1 MFGTHAAEASTT
13 PPPAPGALNR
23 STIAGALLAG
33 LGVFVLYIAT
43 LAPTTALWDA
53 SEYIAAAKVLGLPHP
68 PGNPLFVLLAH
79 AFGLLPLP
87 LAYAARINVLAALS
101 SAVAAS
107 VWFALIDDILLRAD
121 ITAVRRRICAAG
133 GVLIGASSFTVW
145 NQSVVNEKVYT
156 ISLAFFG
163 LITLLLLQWL
173 RSPVSRRNDM
183 RLVAIALLLGAGY
196 CVHPA
201 GLLPGPAVVISV
213 AYRDWRR
220 FLQPRLIALVAG
232 AFVLGLTPFVFE
244 PIRAPQQ
251 PALNEGAPTG
261 CEHGIAWSCTFSD
274 KTLKRLAD
282 NINRT
287 QYAKPSVMDRQIGF
301 APQLGMWWL
310 YFKWQWLRDVRGA
323 HSPAQLVL
331 ALVMLGLGLYGG
343 YAHWRWD
350 RPSFMYW
357 APFMFTIT
365 VLLVYYM
372 NFKYGFSQA
381 PELRDAVPREVR
393 DRDYF
398 FLWGFSAWG
407 VWTGVGIAS
416 VWRRYKAGAGLLA
429 LAVIPLAGNWSSA
442 SRRNDTVARD
452 WGVDI
457 LNSVEPYAVIITIG
471 DNDTFPLW
479 YAQMV
484 EGVRP
489 DVTVIIEGYLDM
501 DWPVHQLIAAPI
513 RVYDA
518 SRGPAIYRGQSWKRP
533 TRPALNMTLEASD
546 SVPDYTEIQAPQIF
560 RSATLE
566 GRVQPGYL
574 ERKDI
579 FVLRLITDAMPER
592 PIYFTMGSSYPARFA
607 LQRYMRT
614 EGLVQRLMP
623 SPAGDSTGQSLD
635 VTRSEALWRQ
645 YRGPSAIVR
654 RGDWIDRASL
664 VVPVDYALLGIRLSD
679 ALDRAG
685 KTADAKSIRD
695 EAVAVIH
702 GARME
707 ELFGLPPG

>member
-1 MFGTHAAEASTT
+1 MSDNHSAGVSKT
-13 PPPAPGALNR
+13 PPLAWGALGWD
-23 STIAGALLAG
+23 ALGWGALAAG
-33 LGVFVLYIAT
+33 CIFLLYLVT

-53 SEYIAAAKVLGLPHP
+53 SEYIAAARVLGLPHP
-68 PGNPLFVLLAH
+68 PGNPLFVLMAH
-79 AFGLLPLP
+79 AFGSLPLP

-101 SAVAAS
+101 SSVAAG
-107 VWFALIDDILLRAD
+107 VWFVLIDDILLQAGTS
-121 ITAVRRRICAAG
+121 TARRRICASA
-133 GVLIGASSFTVW
+133 GVLIGASAFTVW

-156 ISLAFFG
+156 ISLALFG
-163 LITLLLLQWL
+163 VITLLLLQWL
-173 RSPVSRRNDM
+173 RSEPSRRNDM
-183 RLVAIALLLGAGY
+183 RLVVIALLLGAGY

-201 GLLPGPAVVISV
+201 GLLPGPAVVMAV

-220 FLQPRLIALVAG
+220 FLQPRLVALVAG

-244 PIRAPQQ
+244 PIRAAQQ

-261 CEHGIAWSCTFSD
+261 CEHGIGWSCTFSE
-274 KTLKRLAD
+274 KTWQRLED

-310 YFKWQWLRDVRGA
+310 YFKWQWLRDVHGVR
-323 HSPAQLVL
+323 PQAQLML
-331 ALVMLGLGLYGG
+331 ALVVLGLGLYGG
-343 YAHWRWD
+343 YAHWRFD
-350 RPSFMYW
+350 RPSFAYW

-381 PELRDAVPREVR
+381 QELRDSVPREVR

-398 FLWGFSAWG
+398 FLWSFSAWG
-407 VWTGVGIAS
+407 VWIGVGIAS
-416 VWRRYKAGAGLLA
+416 VWRRFNAGAGLLA
-429 LAVIPLAGNWSSA
+429 LAVIPFTANWSAA

-452 WGVDI
+452 WGVDL
-457 LNSVEPYAVIITIG
+457 LNSVEPYAVIVTIG

-501 DWPVHQLIAAPI
+501 DWPVHQLIQAPI
-513 RVYDA
+513 RTYDPA
-518 SRGPAIYRGQSWKRP
+518 KGPPVFRDRKWMRP
-533 TRPALNMTLEASD
+533 TRPALNMTLAESD
-546 SVPDYTEIQAPQIF
+546 SVPDYTEIREPQIF
-560 RSATLE
+560 RSAAVE

-579 FVLRLITDAMPER
+579 FVLRLITDAMPQR
-592 PIYFTMGSSYPARFA
+592 PIYFTAGSSYPARFG

-614 EGLVQRLMP
+614 EGLVQHLMP
-623 SPAGDSTGQSLD
+623 SAVGDSSGESLD
-635 VTRSEALWRQ
+635 LARSAALWQQ
-645 YRGPSAIVR
+645 YHGPAAIVR
-654 RGDWIDRASL
+654 RGDWVDRASL
-664 VVPVDYALLGIRLSD
+664 VVPVDYALLGIRLSA
-679 ALDRAG
+679 ALDSAG
-685 KTADAKSIRD
+685 RHDEAKSVRDQAVSVIR
-695 EAVAVIH
+695 

-707 ELFGLPPG
+707 ELFGLPPA